1 MPEPTTRPP
10 ARPVD
15 PSTGPSGLDSLAA
28 RLQSHR
34 ARRLPGRHWMVRCGV
49 VLLIAEQG
57 PGGAAPAL
65 LMMRRAERAGD
76 PWSGQ
81 VSFPGGRV
89 QVEDAD
95 TRAAALREL
104 SEETGLQPDA
114 SFVPIGRLSDLLT
127 REHGRQRPMVVTP
140 YVYQVP
146 RALAVAP
153 GAEAARLWWE
163 PLTTLVDTDR
173 QRTQIWRVAG
183 LPLPFPAI
191 EVSGARLWGLSL
203 MMVKELVRAT
213 GLKAR

>member
-1 MPEPTTRPP
+1 MKNSPQN
-10 ARPVD
+10 ALN
-15 PSTGPSGLDSLAA
+15 TGFHDLEALSA
-28 RLQSHR
+28 RLQAHR
-34 ARRLPGRHWMVRCGV
+34 ARRLPGRHWVVRCGV
-49 VLLIAEQG
+49 VLLIAERG
-57 PGGAAPAL
+57 PGAVEAPAL
-65 LMMRRAERAGD
+65 LMMRRAERACD

-89 QVEDAD
+89 QPDDAD

-104 SEETGLQPDA
+104 SEETGLRPDA

-127 REHGRQRPMVVTP
+127 REHGRNRPMVVTP
-140 YVYQVP
+140 YVYRVP

-163 PLTTLVDTDR
+163 PLATLIDPAR
-173 QRTQIWRVAG
+173 RHRLHWRVAG
-183 LPLPFPAI
+183 LPLPFSSI

-213 GLKAR
+213 GLKPR

>member
-1 MPEPTTRPP
+1 LKNSPQN
-10 ARPVD
+10 ALN
-15 PSTGPSGLDSLAA
+15 TGFHDLEALSA
-28 RLQSHR
+28 RLQAHR
-34 ARRLPGRHWMVRCGV
+34 ARRLPGRHWVVRCGV
-49 VLLIAEQG
+49 VLLIAERG
-57 PGGAAPAL
+57 PGAVEAPAL

-89 QVEDAD
+89 QPDDAD

-104 SEETGLQPDA
+104 SEETGLRPDA

-127 REHGRQRPMVVTP
+127 REHGRNRPMVVTP
-140 YVYQVP
+140 YVYRVP

-163 PLTTLVDTDR
+163 PLATLIDPAR
-173 QRTQIWRVAG
+173 RHRLHWRVAG
-183 LPLPFPAI
+183 LPLPFSSI

-213 GLKAR
+213 GLKPR

>member
-1 MPEPTTRPP
+1 M
-10 ARPVD
+10 
-15 PSTGPSGLDSLAA
+15 
-28 RLQSHR
+28 QSHR

-213 GLKAR
+213 GLKPR

>member
-1 MPEPTTRPP
+1 LKNAPTTGR
-10 ARPVD
+10 AGD
-15 PSTGPSGLDSLAA
+15 SSTLDALAA

-34 ARRLPGRHWMVRCGV
+34 ARRLPGRHWVARCGV
-49 VLLIAEQG
+49 VLLIAEQD

-89 QVEDAD
+89 QPDDTD

-104 SEETGLQPDA
+104 REETGLQPDA
-114 SFVPIGRLSDLLT
+114 SFMPIGRLSDLLT
-127 REHGRQRPMVVTP
+127 REHGRHRPMVVTP

-153 GAEAARLWWE
+153 GEEAARLWWE
-163 PLTTLVDTDR
+163 PLTTLVDPDR
-173 QRTQIWRVAG
+173 QRSQVWRVAG
-183 LPLPFPAI
+183 LPLRFPAI

-213 GLKAR
+213 GLKPR

>member
-1 MPEPTTRPP
+1 
-10 ARPVD
+10 
-15 PSTGPSGLDSLAA
+15 
-28 RLQSHR
+28 
-34 ARRLPGRHWMVRCGV
+34 MVRCGV

-127 REHGRQRPMVVTP
+127 REHGRQRLAPSRPGHGLASEV
-140 YVYQVP
+140 
-146 RALAVAP
+146 ALAVAP

-213 GLKAR
+213 GLKPR

>member
-1 MPEPTTRPP
+1 MKNSPQN
-10 ARPVD
+10 ALN
-15 PSTGPSGLDSLAA
+15 TGFHDLEALSA
-28 RLQSHR
+28 RLQAHR
-34 ARRLPGRHWMVRCGV
+34 ARRLPGRHWVVRCGV
-49 VLLIAEQG
+49 VLLIAERG
-57 PGGAAPAL
+57 PGAVEAPAL

-89 QVEDAD
+89 QPDDAD

-104 SEETGLQPDA
+104 SEETGLRPDA

-140 YVYQVP
+140 YVYRVP

-163 PLTTLVDTDR
+163 PLTTLVDPDR
-173 QRTQIWRVAG
+173 QRSHVWRVAG
-183 LPLPFPAI
+183 LPLRFPAI

-213 GLKAR
+213 GLKPR

>member
-1 MPEPTTRPP
+1 LKNSPQN
-10 ARPVD
+10 ALN
-15 PSTGPSGLDSLAA
+15 TGFHDLEALSA
-28 RLQSHR
+28 RLQAHR
-34 ARRLPGRHWMVRCGV
+34 ARRLPGRHWVVRCGV
-49 VLLIAEQG
+49 VLLIAERG
-57 PGGAAPAL
+57 PGAVEAPAL

-89 QVEDAD
+89 QPDDAD

-104 SEETGLQPDA
+104 SEETGLRPDA

-127 REHGRQRPMVVTP
+127 REHGRNRPMVVTP
-140 YVYQVP
+140 YVYLVP

-163 PLTTLVDTDR
+163 PLATLIDPAR
-173 QRTQIWRVAG
+173 RHRLHWRVAG
-183 LPLPFPAI
+183 LPLPFSSI

-213 GLKAR
+213 GLKHR